1 MPRIKIAR
9 KSTAIDM
16 TAMCDVAFLLLT
28 FFILTAT
35 ARKADPLMVD
45 TPASTTLFKQPDTN
59 LGIVTVGHGK
69 VFYGVAGQFIRENLL
84 KRIGDRNG
92 ITFTPAEVKEFSVI
106 ESFGVPLNQLKS
118 FLDLSAKDRSKV
130 VQPGIPTDSV
140 SHELFYWIMDSRFAT
155 KEVNNED
162 MRISIK
168 GDSKEEYP
176 IFKKVI
182 AILQDQK
189 VNRFSLITKLRE
201 VPKKYK

>member
-35 ARKADPLMVD
+35 ARKVDPLPVD
-45 TPASTTLFKQPDTN
+45 TPSSTTLFKQPDTN
-59 LGIVTVGHGK
+59 LGIITVGHGK
-69 VFYGVAGQFIRENLL
+69 VFYGVAGQFVRENLL
-84 KRIGDRNG
+84 KRIGERNK
-92 ITFTPAEVKEFSVI
+92 ITFTPQEIKEFSTM
-106 ESFGVPLNQLKS
+106 ESFGVPVNQLKQ
-118 FLDLSAKDRSKV
+118 FLALDPKERV
-130 VQPGIPTDSV
+130 RVQQPGIPTDSI
-140 SHELFYWIMDSRFAT
+140 SDELFYWVMDSRFAT

-182 AILQDQK
+182 GILQDQK
-189 VNRFSLITKLRE
+189 INRFSLITKLKE
-201 VPKKYK
+201 IPKK

>member
-35 ARKADPLMVD
+35 ARKVDPLPVD
-45 TPASTTLFKQPDTN
+45 TPSSTTLFKQPDTN
-59 LGIVTVGHGK
+59 LGIITVGHGK
-69 VFYGVAGQFIRENLL
+69 VFYGVAGQFVREALL
-84 KRIGDRNG
+84 KRIGERNN
-92 ITFTPAEVKEFSVI
+92 ITFTPQEIKEFSTM
-106 ESFGVPLNQLKS
+106 ESFGVPVNQLKQ
-118 FLDLSAKDRSKV
+118 FLALDAKERNLVK
-130 VQPGIPTDSV
+130 QPGIPTDSI
-140 SHELFYWIMDSRFAT
+140 SDELFYWIMDSRFAT
-155 KEVNNED
+155 KEINDED

-182 AILQDQK
+182 GILQDQK
-189 VNRFSLITKLRE
+189 INRFSLITKLKE
-201 VPKKYK
+201 IPKK